1 MSFVKIDEFSA
12 RYSGPAVDDHT
23 MDVSVLGPALLGMGE
38 IFREAYSVISP
49 MDDSFPTV
57 KVQEVRPGSFEVAL
71 GVDLSLIEEAVNL
84 FTGNRSTALANAAG
98 IGGGIVALV
107 TLAISMFKREAATGR
122 RPSRDELVTELG
134 DELLA
139 QHVEDLRNR
148 RNFRQNVG
156 RVVKP
161 LTEDGIEEVT
171 FFDKQGADL
180 VSVSET
186 EAEKI
191 TEFEP
196 MLQPIVRYEDAV
208 VEIGTPQISKPLKR
222 KWGLLH
228 TQYGSINAALL
239 DTDFAD
245 EVVDSKVSFAT
256 GKRFTA
262 KLRVEESP
270 VEDGAE
276 PSRSFEIVEIE
287 PLVEGEQNSMF
298 FAD

>member
-23 MDVSVLGPALLGMGE
+23 MDVSALGPALLGMGE
-38 IFREAYSVISP
+38 IFREAYAVIAP
-49 MDDSFPTV
+49 MDDSCPTV
-57 KVQEVRPGSFEVAL
+57 KVQEVRPGSFEIAL

-84 FTGNRSTALANAAG
+84 FTGNRSTALANASG
-98 IGGGIVALV
+98 IAGGIVGVVTAAIAL
-107 TLAISMFKREAATGR
+107 FKREATTGKR
-122 RPSRDELVTELG
+122 FSRDELVTELR

-139 QHVEDLRNR
+139 QHIDHLRDR
-148 RNFRQNVG
+148 RHFRQNVG

-161 LTEDGIEEVT
+161 LTEDGIDEVT
-171 FFDKQGADL
+171 FFDRQGADL

-191 TEFEP
+191 AEFEP
-196 MLQPIVRYEDAV
+196 EVQPTIRYEDAV

-228 TQYGSINAALL
+228 SQYGSINAALL

-245 EVVDSKVSFAT
+245 EVFKSKVSFAT
-256 GKRFTA
+256 GKRFKT

-270 VEDGAE
+270 IEADSE

-287 PLVEGEQNSMF
+287 PLEEGEQSVILF
-298 FAD
+298 GE